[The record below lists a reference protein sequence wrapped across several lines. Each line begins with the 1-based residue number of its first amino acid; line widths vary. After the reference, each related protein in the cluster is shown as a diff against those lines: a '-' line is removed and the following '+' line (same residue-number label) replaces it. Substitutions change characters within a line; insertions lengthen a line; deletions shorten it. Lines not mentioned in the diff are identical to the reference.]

1 MTKYY
6 NDSIKENIRGIQII
20 THYIRNLIKR
30 NIYQDKFDDHIKE
43 FPQAKADQLG
53 CELCI
58 MAVA

>member
-1 MTKYY
+1 MTQLRK
-6 NDSIKENIRGIQII
+6 IQII
-20 THYIRNLIKR
+20 THYIRNLIKHDR
-30 NIYQDKFDDHIKE
+30 YQDKFDDHIKE